1 MKNKNRR
8 AIIEKLKEL
17 DMEKTDFKA
26 LPFYSLLSFHDSW
39 YKWFELASKAKK
51 AAQLITMVK
60 DSFVHSKPSLHKSN
74 PEHFNFLKWFY
85 LNPLNQSSIFLTKSN
100 CEKAT
105 TRSNDVFSNFTKD

>member
-60 DSFVHSKPSLHKSN
+60 NSFVHSKHSFKTLSSQIKPRALQLFEMIL
-74 PEHFNFLKWFY
+74 PE
-85 LNPLNQSSIFLTKSN
+85 PL
-100 CEKAT
+100 
-105 TRSNDVFSNFTKD
+105 